1 MSTSLD
7 PRRPARYSPPAG
19 SAGTRPP
26 SRSRARARLLGLL
39 ALALGSLAAVVIAEV
54 ALRVLDLAPS
64 DGISTAT
71 AREFARVP
79 GIFSPRQRVVDRS
92 IPQLAHT
99 VTIDSLGYR
108 GDDFPRAKAAGEVRL
123 LLAGD
128 SFTYG
133 SYVGDD
139 ATLPA
144 QLQRTLRTACASVRT
159 VNAGLGGSTIY
170 DQRHLVE
177 RALVLQPDAVVLTF
191 SENDV
196 VDLARTPQ
204 AWDALAG
211 NRAAKS
217 AFPLSVI
224 YPLVRQT
231 ALWNLALRVRGRLTN
246 EEAEAAAGDVV
257 AEEADTA
264 VVRLRAEYAGRL
276 ATLRDT
282 LGARGVPLVFAAYP
296 SHLSLNGSQPRT
308 QVDWAVGTAA
318 GLGIPA
324 VDLSPALLAQ
334 GPPVEK
340 LFLLPWDGHPNA
352 EGYRVASGLLA
363 SRLRE
368 TVPALSGCGAVS
380 AR

>member
-7 PRRPARYSPPAG
+7 PRRTSPYAPPTHAP
-19 SAGTRPP
+19 GTAP
-26 SRSRARARLLGLL
+26 SPRSRARARLLGLL
-39 ALALGSLAAVVIAEV
+39 ALALGSLGAVVIAEV
-54 ALRVLDLAPS
+54 ALRVLNLAPS

-108 GDDFPRAKAAGEVRL
+108 GEDLPRVKAPGEVRL

-144 QLQRTLRTACASVRT
+144 QLQRTLRATCPSVRT

-177 RALVLQPDAVVLTF
+177 RGLVLQPDAVVLTF

-217 AFPLSVI
+217 AFPLSVV

-257 AEEADTA
+257 AAEADTA
-264 VVRLRAEYAGRL
+264 VVRLRAEYAGWL

-282 LGARGVPLVFAAYP
+282 LRARGVPLVFATYP
-296 SHLSLNGSQPRT
+296 SHLSLNGSQSRA
-308 QVDWAVGTAA
+308 QVDWAVRSATA
-318 GLGIPA
+318 LGVPA

-352 EGYRVASGLLA
+352 EGYRAATVHLA
-363 SRLRE
+363 ARLRE
-368 TVPALSGCGAVS
+368 TVPAL
-380 AR
+380 ARCPADAAD